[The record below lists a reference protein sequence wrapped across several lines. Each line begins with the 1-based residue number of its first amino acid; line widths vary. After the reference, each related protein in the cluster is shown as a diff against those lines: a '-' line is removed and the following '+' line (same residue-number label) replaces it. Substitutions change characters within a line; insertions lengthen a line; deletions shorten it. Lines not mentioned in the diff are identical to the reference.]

1 MATIKAKDQVTVLD
15 ITDAYSV
22 ILTSEAYTF
31 VGNTSGAP
39 SGLSC
44 STQVVAYQGSTPVQK
59 ITVTVTPPS
68 GITANIA
75 GNGGNSPTITFTT
88 TSTIT
93 ASCEATIA
101 VKIDDTTINKKF
113 SFSVAKEGSAGKGI
127 KSTSITYQAG
137 SFGTTAPTGTWVTSP
152 PKTTAAAPYMWTK
165 TVITYTDDTTSTSYS
180 VGSTPEGIQV
190 GGTNLYTGTKD
201 FTGSAWANYSSA
213 TGYSLYDSKYKD
225 FTVIKKSS
233 LWGGIHQ
240 PINTINGDIYTLSF
254 YAKGDLG
261 TRLTLVASNKAV
273 TEGIYNGISVIGGN
287 FTVDRDWWGVS
298 NDATEWKRYWGVIKI
313 SVDGAILSAK
323 PELSTNSVGTVYIC
337 GLKLEKGNTP
347 TDWTPAP
354 EDTGSYVSI
363 GGRNLLRYS
372 DSISP
377 NWVANGSSNNV
388 STVMEDGVKCIKVTR
403 SDDTT
408 MIPSITTSL
417 PPVVLDW
424 NSEYTVSVW
433 LKFNVGF
440 PSWPSS
446 AVDSTPVHWHFG
458 ALASIPT
465 GPEVSI
471 TISAGSI
478 KVVEGVGAFV
488 ANKWKKIVLRIKT
501 LESAPD
507 GYPYACFRPFIYGDS
522 KYGGNETKNVE
533 VMMRG
538 YKIEKGNIATDWTP
552 APEDAIASVD
562 VEYYLS
568 TSATSLAGGSWSTT
582 APAWVNGKYMW
593 SRTVKTDGAGNK
605 TYSPSQNG
613 VCIAG
618 AKGDTGSTG
627 AKGDTGA
634 AGKGVTSIVEQYYK
648 STSATALAGGS
659 WSTTYPGWENGK
671 YIWTR
676 SAITYTDSTTPVY
689 TTAICVTGQK
699 GDTGSAGETG
709 TSVINYITYY
719 KLQSSTED
727 FPEKPTTYPPASDA
741 GWMITEPAYQAG
753 KTLYFIDCTVYSN
766 GDFAYSGVSVSSSYE
781 AAKSV
786 YNDITM
792 YYRFDDSGQY
802 IGKEGSTTQMHLVND
817 ALTIEVNGEAVTRID
832 DGGFNADQITIKQ
845 LTVGGYTLGLVNG
858 KLRIS

>member
-44 STQVVAYQGSTPVQK
+44 STQVVAYQGSTSVQK

-75 GNGGNSPTITFTT
+75 GNGGSSPTITFTT

-137 SFGTTAPTGTWVTSP
+137 SYGTTAPTGTWVSSP

-165 TVITYTDDTTSTSYS
+165 TVITYTDNSTSTSYS

-201 FTGSAWANYSSA
+201 FTGSAWANYDKNA
-213 TGYSLYDSKYKD
+213 VYHIVDSKYKD

-233 LWGGIHQ
+233 LWGGIYQ
-240 PINTINGDIYTLSF
+240 PINTTNGDIYTLSF

-261 TRLTLVASNKAV
+261 TRFTLVASNKAV
-273 TEGIYNGISVIGGN
+273 TEGAYNGISVIGGN
-287 FTVDRDWWGVS
+287 FTVNNDWWGVS
-298 NDATEWKRYWGVIKI
+298 DDATEWKRYWAAIKI
-313 SVDGAILSAK
+313 SVDGAILSAR

-347 TDWTPAP
+347 TDWSSAP

-377 NWVANGSSNNV
+377 NWVANGPSNNV
-388 STVMEDGVKCIKVTR
+388 STIMEDGIKCIKVTR

-446 AVDSTPVHWHFG
+446 ATESIPVHWHFG

-465 GPEVSI
+465 HPNVNTTE
-471 TISAGSI
+471 SAGSI
-478 KVVEGVGAFV
+478 KVVEGIGAFV

-522 KYGGNETKNVE
+522 KYGGNETKNIE

-582 APAWVNGKYMW
+582 APTWVNGKYMW
-593 SRTVKTDGAGNK
+593 SRTVKTDGVGNK

-627 AKGDTGA
+627 A

-648 STSATALAGGS
+648 STSAASLAGGS

-689 TTAICVTGQK
+689 TTAICVTGEK
-699 GDTGSAGETG
+699 GDTGATG
-709 TSVINYITYY
+709 TSVTKTTRYY
-719 KLQSSTED
+719 KLQDSSAAVPST
-727 FPEKPTTYPPASDA
+727 PTTNPPS
-741 GWMITEPAYQAG
+741 GWTTTEPTYESG
-753 KTLYFIDCTVYSN
+753 KILYFVDITTFSN
-766 GDFAYSGVSVSSSYE
+766 GSVSYSAVSVSSSYK
-781 AAKSV
+781 AASDVKDQV
-786 YNDITM
+786 DEIKMN
-792 YYRFDDSGQY
+792 YRFDDDGQY
-802 IGKEGSTTQMHLVND
+802 IGKEDSDTTLRLAND
-817 ALTIEVNGEAVTRID
+817 KMQFIQAGTPAAEVNS
-832 DGGFNADQITIKQ
+832 K
-845 LTVGGYTLGLVNG
+845 GLVAEQSTIDV
-858 KLRIS
+858 LRIGDYFMSVYSDGYLHIT